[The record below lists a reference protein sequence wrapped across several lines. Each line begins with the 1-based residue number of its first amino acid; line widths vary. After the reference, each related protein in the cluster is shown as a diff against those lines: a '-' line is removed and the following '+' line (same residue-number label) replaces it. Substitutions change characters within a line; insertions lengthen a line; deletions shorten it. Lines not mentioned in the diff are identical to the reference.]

1 MAGLIVTGKSPRDL
15 DFVLAVCREKV
26 RRGELT
32 LAPCSEVT
40 AELAELRKR
49 NDEAN
54 QVIEVLKAEIA
65 GLRGENENS
74 EDDVNGLD
82 YATDDMENL
91 DTLIDDKELETSDTK
106 DIVSDDS
113 KTLVSGTPKSRKSKK

>member
-54 QVIEVLKAEIA
+54 QVIEELKAEIA

-74 EDDVNGLD
+74 EDDVNGHD
-82 YATDDMENL
+82 YATDDMEDI
-91 DTLIDDKELETSDTK
+91 DTLIDDKELVTTDTK
-106 DIVSDDS
+106 DIVSDDT